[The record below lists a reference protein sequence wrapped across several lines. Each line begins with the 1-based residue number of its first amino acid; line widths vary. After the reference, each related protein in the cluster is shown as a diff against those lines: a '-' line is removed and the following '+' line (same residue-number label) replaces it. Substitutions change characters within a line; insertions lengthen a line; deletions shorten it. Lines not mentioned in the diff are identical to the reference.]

1 MIRGLRQI
9 EPYRA
14 GAQPRQLD
22 IIKLNTNENAYGAS
36 SKVKEALAGF
46 SADQLRR
53 YSSLDQDSLR
63 QALSRQLGVDASQLI
78 IGNGSDDILSI
89 AFLTFFNNPEPILF
103 PDLTY
108 GFYKVWA
115 DLYQI
120 PYQEVPLAADF
131 TIKTEDYQRPNGGII
146 LTNPNAP
153 TGIYKPLAEIEDIL
167 KSNRDV
173 AVIVDE
179 AYINFGGQTA
189 LSLLEKYDHLVLV
202 RTFSKD
208 ASLAGLRVGYAVA
221 SPRLIASMNAVKH
234 SINPYSVDLL
244 AERLAT
250 AAVEDWE
257 HYERNCRRI
266 AETRDWFRQ
275 ALIELGFMVL
285 PSATNFV
292 LAKPQG
298 ISSRSL
304 FEKLEARGIFVRYF
318 PNEKR
323 IEDFLRISIG
333 SREEMEECL
342 SAIKEFVK

>member
-318 PNEKR
+318 PNVKR

>member
-318 PNEKR
+318 PNVKR

-342 SAIKEFVK
+342 NAIKEFVK

>member
-36 SKVKEALAGF
+36 SKVKETLAGF

-250 AAVEDWE
+250 AAVEDWA

-318 PNEKR
+318 PNVKR